1 MNKVDPAL
9 LMAFQQTTYVVDEP
23 DIRIRIGCQHPQ
35 LDDWLACRQAFSW
48 AFLTAWNPRAQ
59 LRSPEENAIRMN
71 GLLTDVRTYE
81 TCTGRGIP
89 DQPDWQPEDS
99 LLIVNISREDALDL
113 ARKWGQLAFVYGEKA
128 GPATLVWC

>member
-1 MNKVDPAL
+1 MTVPDPHLHLAYL
-9 LMAFQQTTYVVDEP
+9 ATTYLVD
-23 DIRIRIGCQHPQ
+23 DPQ
-35 LDDWLACRQAFSW
+35 LAIRAGRHHPPLDAWLAKRNASAW
-48 AFLTAWNPRAQ
+48 AFLTAWNPRSRW
-59 LRSPEENAIRMN
+59 LSPEENAIRLN
-71 GLLTDVRTYE
+71 GLRTDVQAFE

-113 ARKWGQLAFVYGEKA
+113 ARKWDQLAFLYGETG